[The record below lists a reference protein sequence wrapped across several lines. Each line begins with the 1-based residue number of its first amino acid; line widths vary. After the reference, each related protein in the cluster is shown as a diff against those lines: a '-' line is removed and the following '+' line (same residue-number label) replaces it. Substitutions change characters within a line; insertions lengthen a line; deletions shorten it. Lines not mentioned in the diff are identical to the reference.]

1 MKSVIIK
8 LVVVPILFLVSIGNL
23 KSQEVLTSEQWIAD
37 LDELQKEVHDNYPH
51 LFKKIDQTTWD
62 AEVAKL
68 RTQIPDLAPHE
79 VKIGLT
85 RMVSLFQYGHTQVPF
100 RSIVEDGVLPV
111 NLYHFEEGIF
121 IEGVQKEHQNLLGA
135 KLIKIGG
142 MPVEEALQ
150 AIRPVVPV
158 ENDQYFK
165 AYGLR
170 FLTVPAVLHAQR
182 VIPKLSKNVTM
193 TLEKEGSV
201 FEHTFTAVPL
211 EELSRDYGFTIPN
224 ENWVAARKQDTTPLY
239 LKDLNEKFY
248 FFEYLPTSKT
258 LYVRQSSVFNDDKE
272 TLADFYKRL
281 FAFIDSNDIEKVIY
295 DVRLNGGGNNY
306 NNKPLIKGIMA
317 RPQINKKGA
326 FFYIIGRN
334 TFSACQN
341 LTNEIENYTEA
352 IIVGEPTGENKN
364 FYGDARR
371 VTLPNSKINAYLSY
385 AWWQDMP
392 QWENKDWT
400 IPNIAVKMS
409 FEDYVNNQDPV
420 LEAAMNY
427 TDTGFILDPLQHL
440 TQLFTE
446 GKMEQFAE
454 DALKIAKDP
463 SYEYS
468 DFEKEFG
475 EAAYRVFS
483 QGATD
488 AGLFMMQLLTEAYPD
503 SASAWY
509 HLASAQEQ
517 LKQLEEAITN
527 YKKVIALDPNGTL
540 AHTAQKR
547 LAKLPE

>member
-1 MKSVIIK
+1 MKSIIK
-8 LVVVPILFLVSIGNL
+8 CIIVPILFLISMGNL
-23 KSQEVLTSEQWIAD
+23 QSQEALTSAQWIDD
-37 LDELQKEVHDNYPH
+37 LDALQKQVHDNYPF

-68 RTQIPDLAPHE
+68 RAQIPSLASHE

-85 RMVSLFQYGHTQVPF
+85 RMVSLFEYGHTQVPF
-100 RSIVEDGVLPV
+100 SSIAEDAVLPV
-111 NLYHFEEGIF
+111 NLYHFEDGIF

-135 KLIKIGG
+135 KLIKVGG
-142 MPVEEALQ
+142 MPVEDALK

-158 ENDQYFK
+158 ENDSYFK

-170 FLTVPAVLHAQR
+170 FLTVPAVLHAQK
-182 VIPKLSKNVTM
+182 VTPELSSNVTV
-193 TLEKEGSV
+193 TLEKEGKV

-211 EELSRDYGFTIPN
+211 KTLSRNYGFTIPT
-224 ENWVAARKQDTTPLY
+224 ETWVSARKQDTTPLY
-239 LKDLNEKFY
+239 LKELNEKLY
-248 FFEYLPTSKT
+248 FFEYLPNTKT
-258 LYVRQSSVFNDDKE
+258 LYVRQSSVFNDEKE

-281 FAFIDSNDIEKVIY
+281 FAFIDSHDIEKLVY

-306 NNKPLIKGIMA
+306 NNKALIKGLMA
-317 RPQINKKGA
+317 RPHINKRGS

-352 IIVGEPTGENKN
+352 ILVGEPTAENKN

-371 VTLPNSKINAYLSY
+371 VTLPNSKLNAYISY

-400 IPNIAVKMS
+400 IPNIAVAMTFK
-409 FEDYVNNQDPV
+409 DYVTNQDPV

-427 TDTGFILDPLQHL
+427 TDTGFILDPLKHL

-463 SYEYS
+463 SYKYS

-488 AGLFMMQLLTEAYPD
+488 AGLFMMQLLTKAYPD

-509 HLASAQEQ
+509 NLASAQEQ

-527 YKKVIALDPNGTL
+527 YKKVIALNPNGTL
-540 AHTAQKR
+540 ANTVQKR
-547 LAKLPE
+547 LAKLAE